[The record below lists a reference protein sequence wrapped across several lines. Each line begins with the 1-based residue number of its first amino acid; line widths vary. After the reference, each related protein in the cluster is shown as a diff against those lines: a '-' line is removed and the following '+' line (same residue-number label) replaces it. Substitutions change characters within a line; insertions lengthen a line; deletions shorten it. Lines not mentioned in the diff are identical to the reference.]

1 MLQNLHISKFIC
13 NFAVD
18 FGREILKLTRK
29 RDYCCPL
36 LTKSGKF
43 QNLKKGESEFSLL
56 VSIFYDNS
64 YNIPTWSII
73 SLLFLQRFIPEPVG
87 EWMRDDT
94 PRFYLSN
101 Y

>member
-1 MLQNLHISKFIC
+1 MLQNLHISKIMR

-29 RDYCCPL
+29 RVCCCNLTNKIWNFL
-36 LTKSGKF
+36 L
-43 QNLKKGESEFSLL
+43 QREESEYRSQL
-56 VSIFYDNS
+56 VYFMVMP

-94 PRFYLSN
+94 PRFYLSYN
-101 Y
+101 